1 MGTALHLVRG
11 ADVPGAPFGMWITWC
26 ECGCSCC
33 YCACVCCC
41 CGVQCM
47 CRVICVD
54 VIKWRIAVC
63 MGKVWLQG
71 TEFRV

>member
-1 MGTALHLVRG
+1 
-11 ADVPGAPFGMWITWC
+11 
-26 ECGCSCC
+26 
-33 YCACVCCC
+33 
-41 CGVQCM
+41 M

-71 TEFRV
+71 TEFRVSGTGGEQGELVMLQVYIEL